1 MFPTPYFL
9 SSPPMQWM
17 YHGVTPVELAALYNI
32 ADALIVSSLR
42 DGMNLTA
49 LEYVFACQHSS
60 FLLFAT
66 TLCCSSI
73 LLFALFFSF
82 EDTSHASRRPALL
95 AKDLACCSFPSSPA
109 PRRA

>member
-9 SSPPMQWM
+9 SSAPMQWM

-60 FLLFAT
+60 FLLLLLLLIYSFV
-66 TLCCSSI
+66 CSI
-73 LLFALFFSF
+73 LFF
-82 EDTSHASRRPALL
+82 
-95 AKDLACCSFPSSPA
+95 
-109 PRRA
+109 